1 MCDYTESMQHPIDKS
16 VSTFG
21 KRWAGPILL
30 ELMSGKAHFNEIL
43 CAIPGLSPR
52 TLSVRLHEYQN
63 VGLIKKQ
70 NNGDKRP
77 QTRYVL
83 TEKGNE
89 MRGLVRDIVGF
100 SMKWHLALDS
110 DN

>member
-1 MCDYTESMQHPIDKS
+1 VCDYTESMQYPIDES
-16 VSTFG
+16 VATFS

-30 ELMSGKAHFNEIL
+30 EIMSGRVRFNEIL
-43 CAIPGLSPR
+43 SAVPGLSPR
-52 TLSVRLHEYQN
+52 TLSVRLQEYQK

-70 NNGDKRP
+70 SGGEVRP
-77 QTRYVL
+77 QSRYML

-89 MRGLVRDIVGF
+89 MRELVQNIVSF
-100 SMKWHLALDS
+100 SMKWHLTPGS